1 MTIGGSGRLREVL
14 KADPEW
20 ISGLGNHVLGL
31 QRNVVST
38 VNLVSSHSG
47 STGEFK
53 GLMSALKVPVDTL
66 CEATV
71 TRQST
76 LSPAL
81 HGTSVSLKQ
90 AAWDYTSTD
99 REAGIGIARTA
110 YQEYN
115 SNPFITQ
122 LEVDLGLA
130 ENPVTRVPVVEDVP
144 GAKSLAAPREVDVD
158 APPNESVDWN
168 ALISETAVWL
178 GDADSF
184 IKDLSGWS
192 PIEEALDPVAGNW
205 MELKRIGKTYGKSG
219 AAFDTIA
226 GDLTSG
232 HKEIDDH
239 WDGKAA
245 VAYTAYNVDMVKGLN
260 WEGSVGRLIE
270 QGLSVA
276 ADQLEEAAKA
286 IIELVKKGLS
296 RIVKVDSFTG
306 ALKLAAKFVPG
317 AGTAAAVAEVTAM
330 LVDVSLKVNDLI
342 EELKRAIDALNTF
355 LEFCKDPIG
364 FARGKAEGKVNE
376 ELQPFTDFLEE
387 AETTRQLVVDVDTA
401 LDLERVTERP
411 TEAYEPGDGEQ
422 LWEDAS

>member
-1 MTIGGSGRLREVL
+1 M
-14 KADPEW
+14 
-20 ISGLGNHVLGL
+20 

-99 REAGIGIARTA
+99 REAGIGIARTT

-144 GAKSLAAPREVDVD
+144 GAKSLAAPREIDVD

-168 ALISETAVWL
+168 ALISETAGCWATPIPSSRTCRVGARSRRRWIRL
-178 GDADSF
+178 RV
-184 IKDLSGWS
+184 IGWS
-192 PIEEALDPVAGNW
+192 S
-205 MELKRIGKTYGKSG
+205 SG
-219 AAFDTIA
+219 SA
-226 GDLTSG
+226 
-232 HKEIDDH
+232 
-239 WDGKAA
+239 
-245 VAYTAYNVDMVKGLN
+245 
-260 WEGSVGRLIE
+260 
-270 QGLSVA
+270 
-276 ADQLEEAAKA
+276 
-286 IIELVKKGLS
+286 
-296 RIVKVDSFTG
+296 
-306 ALKLAAKFVPG
+306 
-317 AGTAAAVAEVTAM
+317 
-330 LVDVSLKVNDLI
+330 
-342 EELKRAIDALNTF
+342 
-355 LEFCKDPIG
+355 
-364 FARGKAEGKVNE
+364 
-376 ELQPFTDFLEE
+376 
-387 AETTRQLVVDVDTA
+387 
-401 LDLERVTERP
+401 RP
-411 TEAYEPGDGEQ
+411 TGSPAPR
-422 LWEDAS
+422 STRSPVI